1 MLYLTDYYWFN
12 NFNESDIL
20 WLDESLNW
28 DEAISFTLT
37 SYLPFLSLVSSAM
50 LNSHYSSDWLVVTS
64 FAEAVLVLE
73 TLKDFTVVKL
83 FNFVF
88 LDLAILTQVQYST
101 PISLLFHSDYQD
113 LLVTLVYHSPEL
125 VLALSEWASHV
136 FNSNALNSAPSAVFD
151 SYQDN
156 PNLSLSEF
164 VEYVILFLM
173 HTWLILLSFNVF
185 RYRLYARFIEP
196 VVEKL
201 KYYLHS
207 EAASNRLQSEAV
219 FEVAF
224 LAGLFLFMM
233 IMFFDDDREEN
244 IEFFNL
250 TLLYVFAFVFFYHLF
265 KYSLHYLNFLDSSKQ
280 GSSSVYMIFNQFLSD
295 FLNLIGFS
303 LRFFLLMVRL
313 NVYDGVDD
321 IFDSYY
327 IFLIDF
333 DEDEYFAEGLTDFS
347 SFSFFDSDVQDDR
360 SFLLEDESDLSID
373 FYTIYFIL
381 WGKYVLYLFLFIEEI
396 ARVAL
401 ALAVTHLL
409 IFEINAVT
417 RSSNVDTYISVKR
430 S

>member
-1 MLYLTDYYWFN
+1 M
-12 NFNESDIL
+12 
-20 WLDESLNW
+20 
-28 DEAISFTLT
+28 
-37 SYLPFLSLVSSAM
+37 V
-50 LNSHYSSDWLVVTS
+50 NSHYSSDWLVGVSLFEVIVVLEVIKDLVANKLFS
-64 FAEAVLVLE
+64 FAL
-73 TLKDFTVVKL
+73 
-83 FNFVF
+83 
-88 LDLAILTQVQYST
+88 LDMLILLQTHYAT
-101 PISLLFHSDYQD
+101 PISLLFHADYQD
-113 LLVTLVYHSPEL
+113 FHTTLFTNSPEL
-125 VLALSEWASHV
+125 VLALGEWVSQV
-136 FNSNALNSAPSAVFD
+136 FYGNVINATPTAVFD

-156 PNLSLSEF
+156 PNLSMSEF
-164 VEYVILFLM
+164 NEYVVLFLL
-173 HTWLILLSFNVF
+173 HVGLILLSFSLF
-185 RYRLYARFIEP
+185 RYRLYSRLIEP

-201 KYYLHS
+201 KYYFYS
-207 EAASNRLQSEAV
+207 EATSNRLQSESI

-280 GSSSVYMIFNQFLSD
+280 GTSSVYMIVNQFLSD

-333 DEDEYFAEGLTDFS
+333 DEDEYFMEGLTDFA

-360 SFLLEDESDLSID
+360 SFLLEDEADLSID
-373 FYTIYFIL
+373 LYTIYFVL
-381 WGKYVLYLFLFIEEI
+381 WGKYVFYLFFFIEEI

-417 RSSNVDTYISVKR
+417 RSSNVDTYINEKR